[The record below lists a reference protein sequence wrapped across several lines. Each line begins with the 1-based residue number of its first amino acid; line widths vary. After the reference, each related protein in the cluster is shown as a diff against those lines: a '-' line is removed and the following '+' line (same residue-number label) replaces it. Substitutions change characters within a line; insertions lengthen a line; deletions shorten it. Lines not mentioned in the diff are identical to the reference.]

1 MKVPASEEHAGKL
14 TYAHRCSTGVSHLR
28 DHERSLRSRG
38 HRRTGHLTQLGQNW
52 NALFGDADR
61 LACSRDQA
69 LAERFFIIN
78 KEFEQNQISFGHVH
92 FGRGNGP
99 FREVTFGKKRKA
111 SHIIYRG
118 WLRAASA
125 ALRASL
131 SGRFVRSSATRH
143 KTILGSSMARTG
155 KRMLRTFERRTS
167 RREFGWKPPMGHGKW
182 GPGTNGKIAEK

>member
-118 WLRAASA
+118 WLRCIGGIEGFVIRPFRSFFGHASQNDFRLVDGA
-125 ALRASL
+125 Q
-131 SGRFVRSSATRH
+131 
-143 KTILGSSMARTG
+143 
-155 KRMLRTFERRTS
+155 EN
-167 RREFGWKPPMGHGKW
+167 EC
-182 GPGTNGKIAEK
+182 